1 MALARELDP
10 GTTPKIPC
18 PFQNLPFDIHYQI
31 AFYLEYADIL
41 KLSATNHFLHDHL
54 NVQTL
59 IPKHQRNQY
68 LYKTERYGYRYG
80 RRGFGGR
87 WPCYECGRI
96 LERKCFGDRM
106 RRYEKS
112 WFRKSLMMRR
122 CWDCAVRERWYGH
135 LQPTKKGGEVFYLC
149 WRCGELWNKMEEER
163 CRKVDV
169 WIKVD
174 DVHGEK
180 DPGRKCKVTVCNGQM

>member
-1 MALARELDP
+1 MIQPTTSMALARELDP
-10 GTTPKIPC
+10 GTTPKISC
-18 PFQNLPFDIHYQI
+18 PFQNLPFDIHHQI
-31 AFYLEYADIL
+31 AVYLEYADIL

-80 RRGFGGR
+80 HRGFGGR

-112 WFRKSLMMRR
+112 WFRKSLI
-122 CWDCAVRERWYGH
+122 VGI
-135 LQPTKKGGEVFYLC
+135 PITG
-149 WRCGELWNKMEEER
+149 
-163 CRKVDV
+163 
-169 WIKVD
+169 
-174 DVHGEK
+174 
-180 DPGRKCKVTVCNGQM
+180 